1 MSFVTSS
8 RNRNFVQ
15 AVLAPDTAEA
25 AAREA
30 EIQRRVKLEV
40 TKLRDAALAE
50 AKEAGEAAAR
60 AAMAPQREKLVRT
73 LAILEQ
79 AAAQLAAPLALAE
92 QDLAELV
99 LDMGFQLAR
108 HIAGGESG
116 NARTEL
122 ARLVKTLLKEAAAE
136 RGPRQTMRLHVHP
149 SDIPAL
155 QEKLPGEALALVP
168 DDSITPGGALLELV
182 AEDGDR
188 LDKTEWDARLE
199 SRFTALRESLALPG
213 ETAA

>member
-15 AVLAPDTAEA
+15 TVLAPDTAEI
-25 AAREA
+25 AARDA
-30 EIQRRVKLEV
+30 EIQRRVKQEV
-40 TKLRDAALAE
+40 AKLRDTTMAE

-60 AAMAPQREKLVRT
+60 AAMVPQHEKLARM
-73 LAILEQ
+73 LSLMEQ
-79 AAAQLAAPLALAE
+79 GVDQFVAPLALKE
-92 QDLAELV
+92 QDLTELV
-99 LDMGFQLAR
+99 LDMAFQLAR

-116 NARTEL
+116 NARAEL
-122 ARLVKTLLKEAAAE
+122 AGLVKCLLKEAAAE
-136 RGPRQTMRLHVHP
+136 RGPRQTMRLHLHP

-155 QEKLPGEALALVP
+155 REQLPGEALALVP

>member
-1 MSFVTSS
+1 MSFVTIS

-15 AVLAPDTAEA
+15 AVLAPDT
-25 AAREA
+25 
-30 EIQRRVKLEV
+30 V
-40 TKLRDAALAE
+40 
-50 AKEAGEAAAR
+50 EAAAR

>member
-1 MSFVTSS
+1 MSFVTAS

-15 AVLAPDTAEA
+15 TVLAPDTAEI
-25 AAREA
+25 AARDV
-30 EIQRRVKLEV
+30 EIQRRVKQEIA
-40 TKLRDAALAE
+40 KLRDTAMSE

-60 AAMAPQREKLVRT
+60 AAMAPQREKLARMLSVM
-73 LAILEQ
+73 EQ
-79 AAAQLAAPLALAE
+79 GAAQFAAPLALKE

-99 LDMGFQLAR
+99 FDMALQLAR

-116 NARTEL
+116 NARAEL
-122 ARLVKTLLKEAAAE
+122 AGLVKNLLKEAAAE
-136 RGPRQTMRLHVHP
+136 RGPRQTMRLHLHP

-155 QEKLPGEALALVP
+155 RDQLPGEALALVA
-168 DDSITPGGALLELV
+168 DESITPGGALLELA
-182 AEDGDR
+182 AEDGDK

-199 SRFTALRESLALPG
+199 SRFTALQARLALPG

>member
-15 AVLAPDTAEA
+15 TVLAPDTAEI
-25 AAREA
+25 AARDA
-30 EIQRRVKLEV
+30 EIQRRVKQEV
-40 TKLRDAALAE
+40 AKLRDTTMAE

-60 AAMAPQREKLVRT
+60 AAMAPQHEKLARM
-73 LAILEQ
+73 LSLMEQ
-79 AAAQLAAPLALAE
+79 GVDQFVAPLALKE
-92 QDLAELV
+92 QDLTELV
-99 LDMGFQLAR
+99 LDMAFQLAR

-116 NARTEL
+116 NARAEL
-122 ARLVKTLLKEAAAE
+122 AGLVKCLLKEAAAE
-136 RGPRQTMRLHVHP
+136 RGPRQTMRLHLHP

-155 QEKLPGEALALVP
+155 REQLPGEALALVP

-213 ETAA
+213 EAAA

>member
-1 MSFVTSS
+1 MSFITTS

-15 AVLAPDTAEA
+15 TVLAPDTAEI

-40 TKLRDAALAE
+40 AKLRDAAFAE
-50 AKEAGEAAAR
+50 AKDAGEAAAR
-60 AAMAPQREKLVRT
+60 AAMAPQQEKLGRI

-79 AAAQLAAPLALAE
+79 AAAQLVVPLALAE

-116 NARTEL
+116 NARAEL
-122 ARLVKTLLKEAAAE
+122 AELVKALLKEAAAE
-136 RGPRQTMRLHVHP
+136 RGPRQTMRLHLHP

-155 QEKLPGEALALVP
+155 RDKLPEAALALVP
-168 DDSITPGGALLELV
+168 DDSITPGGALLELL

-188 LDKTEWDARLE
+188 LDKAEWDARLE
-199 SRFTALRESLALPG
+199 SRFTALRAGLGLPG